1 MLFLNDFECEF
12 LINRDIFILMIFDYV
27 FLICVGYVILRYKI
41 MEEIKL
47 VFSDDSCV
55 VVIIILILRLMF
67 GIFFISKDNF
77 KYWLKVI

>member
-1 MLFLNDFECEF
+1 MIFLNDFECEF

-67 GIFFISKDNF
+67 GIFLISKDNF